1 MRLQWR
7 GTTVRIDAA
16 ACAAAVLF
24 VIATAAAAPDGRVAE
39 GGGATGATPSPRASP
54 APRASPVPEASPAP
68 QASPSPAPSA
78 TPQEGQGA
86 PATPQEEPLPRIIR
100 TVCTDHVCGGCDGKC
115 RKTSGH
121 VAVDKKGHCAC
132 TPTEGSSLD
141 RAIRQAYE
149 RRPPQ

>member
-7 GTTVRIDAA
+7 DTRIRIGAA
-16 ACAAAVLF
+16 ALLF
-24 VIATAAAAPDGRVAE
+24 VIAAAGIAW
-39 GGGATGATPSPRASP
+39 GGGAGRDGASHSAPAPKASPTPAATPA
-54 APRASPVPEASPAP
+54 ASPAP
-68 QASPSPAPSA
+68 QPAPSPAASA
-78 TPQEGQGA
+78 TPQDGSA
-86 PATPQEEPLPRIIR
+86 VPAVPAEEPPRIVR

-115 RKTSGH
+115 RKSTGH

-132 TPTEGSSLD
+132 TPTDGSALD